1 MYWRYK
7 LPLILLLVGLGGYFC
22 FMIGKN
28 CLPQKPEGA
37 ASGENGPLLPNGG
50 RSLPELD
57 ELPPPPPPEKDE
69 EALKRITL
77 DLTEEEIQN
86 SPIEARIK
94 AQEYLD
100 RMHEG
105 TEWWMEGARVIN
117 EINRSIMNST
127 IPAPEKITYTV
138 ESGDTLDGI
147 ARAHHTTVGGLQ
159 RMNELNPTN
168 STIYPGK
175 KFKIIQ
181 GKWSIRISKK
191 NFLLCLYLD
200 QELYRIYKISTGKQ
214 DRTPFGSFV
223 ICNKSMQPSW
233 TQEPGVVIPYGDPK
247 NILGTRWMGLK
258 PIDRVLTD
266 VEGLGIH
273 GTTEPESIGTASS
286 LGCIRLLNEDV
297 EELYDFIPEPRNAS
311 DYVIVEIR
319 D

>member
-7 LPLILLLVGLGGYFC
+7 LPLILLLVALGGYFC

-28 CLPQKPEGA
+28 CFPQKQQET
-37 ASGENGPLLPNGG
+37 ASGKETGPLLPDG
-50 RSLPELD
+50 RSSMEND
-57 ELPPPPPPEKDE
+57 LPPPPPPPEEDT
-69 EALKRITL
+69 EALKRIRL
-77 DLTEEEIQN
+77 DVTPEEIRDT
-86 SPIEARIK
+86 PIEARKK
-94 AQEYLD
+94 ATEYLE
-100 RMHEG
+100 RMYQYS
-105 TEWWMEGARVIN
+105 EWWMNAANMIS
-117 EINRSIMNST
+117 EINRTVMNST

-138 ESGDTLDGI
+138 EQGDTLDGI
-147 ARAHHTTVGGLQ
+147 ARAHHTTVGGIQ

-168 STIYPGK
+168 ATIFPGK
-175 KFKIIQ
+175 KFKLIQ

-191 NFLLCLYLD
+191 NFLLSLYLD
-200 QELYRIYKISTGKQ
+200 QNLYRVYKISTGKQ
-214 DRTPFGSFV
+214 DRTPVGNFV
-223 ICNKSMQPSW
+223 IVNKTMQPSW
-233 TQEPGVVIPYGDPK
+233 TQEPGVVIPYGDPR

-266 VEGLGIH
+266 VDGIGIH
-273 GTTEPESIGTASS
+273 GTTDPETIGTASS